1 MKKIMYALAAAVLL
15 LTGCGSKGNFMIIDN
30 DDNITEH
37 PRHTEEAEISTK
49 PKRQEIQTTNVS
61 SADDTNSEIQ
71 TAESVISTSSQNT
84 FDSAPMESDIS
95 VISENNNNNN
105 NNNTAK
111 TSADTKVSNTS
122 TETTTEAYYLDGIV
136 YEVHDKY
143 IIINESDFKK
153 MQISVSDKS
162 IIADIQVGDIV
173 EIAYDGLIKDNNI
186 KCAYDAYSIE
196 VTKKANKKYQLENF
210 EYNGVGFS
218 MLVPEDWSGK
228 TIEYPQEGNFTDWGI
243 RFTPEGAV
251 GSMDITWHSSITISG
266 SFDKMTVTMNDISAK
281 KYSRQGV
288 WRFFVFENNYVA
300 TNNFFETSQHSDY
313 ADDMD
318 LMLSTLEF
326 I

>member
-1 MKKIMYALAAAVLL
+1 MKKIIYALAAAVLL
-15 LTGCGSKGNFMIIDN
+15 LTGCGSKGNFMIVDN
-30 DDNITEH
+30 DDDSVENI
-37 PRHTEEAEISTK
+37 RYTEEAKVSTK
-49 PKRQEIQTTNVS
+49 PKRQEAEITDVS
-61 SADDTNSEIQ
+61 SADDITSEIQ
-71 TAESVISTSSQNT
+71 TAESGISTSSQNT
-84 FDSAPMESDIS
+84 SDSSSMKSDIS
-95 VISENNNNNN
+95 VISENE
-105 NNNTAK
+105 NNTAK
-111 TSADTKVSNTS
+111 TSADTKVSDTS

-143 IIINESDFKK
+143 IIINESDFRK

-162 IIADIQVGDIV
+162 IIADIQVGDTV

-196 VTKKANKKYQLENF
+196 VTKKAGKKYQLENF

-218 MLVPEDWSGK
+218 MLVPEDWSSK

-281 KYSRQGV
+281 KYSRQGI

-326 I
+326 L